1 MIAPTITELAPNYE
15 ESTAEVYY
23 QTAVQ
28 LIVKGNDLKV
38 LSICENQDKEDTDS
52 LTNIDG
58 IPRRFVPD
66 LPTWVPNWAHDRTS
80 EELWGGAI

>member
-1 MIAPTITELAPNYE
+1 MIVPAITELGPNYE

-23 QTAVQ
+23 QTAIQ
-28 LIVKGNDLKV
+28 LIVRGKDLKV
-38 LSICENQDKEDTDS
+38 LIIWENQDQEDTDS

-66 LPTWVPNWAHDRTS
+66 LPTWVPNWAQERTS
-80 EELWGGAI
+80 EEL